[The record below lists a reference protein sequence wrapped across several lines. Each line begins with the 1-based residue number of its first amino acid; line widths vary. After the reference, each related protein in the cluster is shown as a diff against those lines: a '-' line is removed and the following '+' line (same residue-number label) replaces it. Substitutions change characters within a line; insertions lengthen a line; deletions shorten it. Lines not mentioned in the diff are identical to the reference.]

1 MLDRARRDHGTR
13 AGRDDQCAPAAIAST
28 GDISDL
34 ERGGEPR
41 WHQFRA
47 LRPPAVLL
55 ETADDPRTRVASSV
69 FAAFFTRPEIGFKP
83 RSRDD
88 EHAIAM
94 KPRKHKKL
102 STFYED
108 EDGDGDGAVGGRGG
122 RDSAGGASQ
131 RAAKAAKRE
140 SFERGKAPARDPV
153 ELVDDEDED
162 APDENDVNAV
172 TMVRDRTPATRNP
185 RRGARTVADPARPVA
200 AARVPSFRDRAP
212 DRLRLVTDPDRPPPL
227 TPTPRSR
234 RRNSTSPSWTPTT
247 RRRWCRS
254 SPWRC
259 VAPRASP
266 PPPPPPTSY
275 PRRAPPPPPPNWAP
289 RPPPPAEG
297 RRTRDL
303 A

>member
-69 FAAFFTRPEIGFKP
+69 FAAFFTRPETGFKP

-254 SPWRC
+254 SPWR
-259 VAPRASP
+259 
-266 PPPPPPTSY
+266 
-275 PRRAPPPPPPNWAP
+275 
-289 RPPPPAEG
+289 
-297 RRTRDL
+297 
-303 A
+303 

>member
-1 MLDRARRDHGTR
+1 M
-13 AGRDDQCAPAAIAST
+13 
-28 GDISDL
+28 
-34 ERGGEPR
+34 
-41 WHQFRA
+41 
-47 LRPPAVLL
+47 
-55 ETADDPRTRVASSV
+55 

-172 TMVRDRTPATRNP
+172 TMVRDRTPRRETRAAARGPSPTPPVPSP
-185 RRGARTVADPARPVA
+185 RRGCQVFEIAPQIAFASSPTPTVPPHPHASIAQTQQYQSQLDSYDTQAVVQKLSLEVRRAARP
-200 AARVPSFRDRAP
+200 
-212 DRLRLVTDPDRPPPL
+212 
-227 TPTPRSR
+227 
-234 RRNSTSPSWTPTT
+234 
-247 RRRWCRS
+247 
-254 SPWRC
+254 
-259 VAPRASP
+259 P

-275 PRRAPPPPPPNWAP
+275 P
-289 RPPPPAEG
+289 
-297 RRTRDL
+297 
-303 A
+303 

>member
-1 MLDRARRDHGTR
+1 
-13 AGRDDQCAPAAIAST
+13 
-28 GDISDL
+28 
-34 ERGGEPR
+34 
-41 WHQFRA
+41 
-47 LRPPAVLL
+47 
-55 ETADDPRTRVASSV
+55 
-69 FAAFFTRPEIGFKP
+69 
-83 RSRDD
+83 
-88 EHAIAM
+88 M

-212 DRLRLVTDPDRPPPL
+212 DRLRLVTDPDRPLPPHPHASIAQTQQYQSQL
-227 TPTPRSR
+227 DSYDTQAVVQKLSLEVR
-234 RRNSTSPSWTPTT
+234 RAAR
-247 RRRWCRS
+247 
-254 SPWRC
+254 
-259 VAPRASP
+259 

>member
-1 MLDRARRDHGTR
+1 
-13 AGRDDQCAPAAIAST
+13 
-28 GDISDL
+28 
-34 ERGGEPR
+34 
-41 WHQFRA
+41 
-47 LRPPAVLL
+47 
-55 ETADDPRTRVASSV
+55 
-69 FAAFFTRPEIGFKP
+69 
-83 RSRDD
+83 
-88 EHAIAM
+88 M

-212 DRLRLVTDPDRPPPL
+212 DRLRLVTDPDRPLPPHPHASIAQTQQYQSQL
-227 TPTPRSR
+227 DSYDTQAVVQKLSLEVRRAARPPPPSR
-234 RRNSTSPSWTPTT
+234 RRT
-247 RRRWCRS
+247 RDGRRLPLLRTGH
-254 SPWRC
+254 P
-259 VAPRASP
+259 
-266 PPPPPPTSY
+266 
-275 PRRAPPPPPPNWAP
+275 APPPPRKAAEPATSPDPTTRHP
-289 RPPPPAEG
+289 RAVPSPENRF
-297 RRTRDL
+297 RRRKISSWRR
-303 A
+303 